1 VEPMPAPTIAIEP
14 EPTVSERNAAPVPAS
29 RAGNSKPIP
38 VRRAYSSA
46 GVRFLQFVTD
56 VIALNVTYHVMLLAR
71 FGAFFWENPAR
82 LRGAPW
88 SIYPELE
95 IFMNLFW
102 VAISVSLQVY
112 RPWLTDHPTREQELT
127 LSHRASGS
135 LDQIR
140 IVGRAGIFLAASLLL
155 FIVAQGGYNYY
166 SRLFLAFFL
175 TSIPVVLA
183 GIRIVEQ
190 SARATVRLQKS
201 PRKNIIVIGAGY
213 TGERFYQT
221 VVTNPNYGYRVLG
234 FLDDNGVESGV
245 RSMILGKLRDLD
257 RVASRETVD
266 EVIIA
271 LPHADEQTIARL
283 VTECENRCI
292 RVALLPGDDVAY
304 SALASR
310 TIERVGDL
318 SLVRMR
324 EAPLDRWM
332 SRMLKRAFD
341 IVFSIAALMVVFP
354 IVFLASALFIKLSSR
369 GPIFFQQARTGEDGQ
384 TFICYK
390 FRTMREDRSAHLI
403 QATKDDPRLTTVGRI
418 LRRTSMDELP
428 QFWNVLKGEMSVV
441 GPRPHMLK
449 NTEDYR
455 KIIAQYMVRHFVKP
469 GLTGW
474 AQVNGFRGSTRNPN
488 AMQRRIEHDLYYIE
502 NWSFLFD
509 LTIVARTIV
518 SVLRGD
524 KNAY

>member
-1 VEPMPAPTIAIEP
+1 MPAPTIAIEHRESSATRP
-14 EPTVSERNAAPVPAS
+14 LTGAAKPVSMPRT
-29 RAGNSKPIP
+29 
-38 VRRAYSSA
+38 YSSA
-46 GVRFLQFVTD
+46 FLRFLQLITD
-56 VIALNVTYHVMLLAR
+56 VVVLNVMYHVFLFAR

-82 LRGAPW
+82 LRDAHL
-88 SIYPELE
+88 SIYPALE

-102 VAISVSLQVY
+102 MAIAISFQVY
-112 RPWLTDHPTREQELT
+112 RPAGEQGAIH
-127 LSHRASGS
+127 SRHAGGS

-140 IVGRAGIFLAASLLL
+140 IAARAGIVLAVCLLL
-155 FIVAQGGYNYY
+155 FVVAQGGYNYY

-175 TSIPVVLA
+175 TSIPVALV

-213 TGERFYQT
+213 TGERFYET
-221 VVTNPNYGYRVLG
+221 VSANPNYGYRVLG

-245 RSMILGKLRDLD
+245 RSMILGTLRDLD
-257 RVASRETVD
+257 RVASRATVD
-266 EVIIA
+266 EVVIA
-271 LPHADEQTIARL
+271 LPHADEETIARL

-292 RVALLPGDDVAY
+292 RVALLPGEELEGGL
-304 SALASR
+304 LASR

-324 EAPLDRWM
+324 EAPLDRWAN
-332 SRMLKRAFD
+332 RALKRAFD
-341 IVFSIAALMVVFP
+341 MVFSIAVLAIVFP
-354 IVFLASALFIKLSSR
+354 IVFLASALLIKLTSR
-369 GPIFFQQARTGEDGQ
+369 GPIFFQQERTGEDGH

-390 FRTMREDRSAHLI
+390 FRTMHEDRSAHLI
-403 QATKDDPRLTTVGRI
+403 QATKDDPRLTSIGRF

-441 GPRPHMLK
+441 GPRPHPLK
-449 NTEDYR
+449 LTEDYR

-474 AQVNGFRGSTRNPN
+474 AQVNGFRGATRQPE
-488 AMQRRIEHDLYYIE
+488 AMQHRIEHDLFYIE

-509 LTIVARTIV
+509 LTIVGRTII

-524 KNAY
+524 QNAY

>member
-1 VEPMPAPTIAIEP
+1 MPAPTIAEP
-14 EPTVSERNAAPVPAS
+14 LPHSLIDKQEIAS
-29 RAGNSKPIP
+29 AHLSNRSKPISIG
-38 VRRAYSSA
+38 RTYSRSLL
-46 GVRFLQFVTD
+46 RFLQFVTD
-56 VIALNVTYHVMLLAR
+56 VVVLNVTYHVLLLAR
-71 FGAFFWENPAR
+71 FGAFFAENAER

-102 VAISVSLQVY
+102 VAIAISLQVY
-112 RPWLTDHPTREQELT
+112 RPWISGPLSRDHNP
-127 LSHRASGS
+127 ASQHSLGS

-155 FIVAQGGYNYY
+155 FIVAQGGYNFY
-166 SRLFLAFFL
+166 SRLFLAYFL
-175 TSIPVVLA
+175 TSIPVVLV

-201 PRKNIIVIGAGY
+201 PRKNVIVIGAGE
-213 TGERFYQT
+213 TGERFYET
-221 VVTNPNYGYRVLG
+221 VTANPHYGYRVLG
-234 FLDDNGVESGV
+234 FLDDNSFGGNTNLLQSK
-245 RSMILGKLRDLD
+245 ILGTLRDLD
-257 RVASRETVD
+257 RVASREIVD
-266 EVIIA
+266 EVVIA
-271 LPHADEQTIARL
+271 LPDADDAIIARL

-292 RVALLPGDDVAY
+292 RVALLPGDELAY
-304 SALASR
+304 GALASR

-324 EAPLDRWM
+324 EAPLDRWTN
-332 SRMLKRAFD
+332 RTLKRTFD
-341 IVFSIAALMVVFP
+341 MVFSIAVLFLIFP
-354 IVFLASALFIKLSSR
+354 LVFLVSAVLIKLTSR
-369 GPIFFQQARTGEDGQ
+369 GPIFFKQARTGEDGQ
-384 TFICYK
+384 TFLCYK
-390 FRTMREDRSAHLI
+390 FRTMREDPSAHLI
-403 QATKDDPRLTTVGRI
+403 QASKDDPRLTSVGQI

-428 QFWNVLKGEMSVV
+428 QFWNVLKGEMSIV

-474 AQVNGFRGSTRNPN
+474 AQVNGFRGATRHPD

-509 LTIVARTIV
+509 LTIVGRTIV
-518 SVLRGD
+518 AVLRGD